1 MSGFVQAARGLV
13 SRVARVLSAA
23 GSIQPAAWALALLA
37 LMAAN
42 VSAAGPAHAQA
53 FSYDPSTAGVIYQY
67 TGLSADHFAPSSP
80 EIQRLGGFQA
90 VGYAEFYIPAGVYFS
105 AASLRYT
112 AFEYLNGGGVEAR
125 VTAAD
130 GIDLDLDSAA
140 SQIDAGATY
149 ASFQLPGTSSGVVPF
164 NAVAIQ
170 RMNQIA
176 QSGGGTLRIG
186 FAGGAGEYGFLFDT
200 FSIEGVVGVA
210 AAVTSVSPNSGA
222 TEGGDIVTLNG
233 SGFTGVTAVNF
244 GNTQAPAFS
253 VVNDALIFAN
263 SPAGVAGT
271 VSVSVTAPAG
281 VSPPAAGATFTYL
294 AQPDVTA
301 LSSDAGPTT
310 GGNAVVITGTDM
322 TGATAVN
329 FGARPAA
336 FVVDSATQITA
347 TAPAGTGQVQVRV
360 TTPGGTSA
368 EVGAGYYS
376 YVSAPTLTAVSPLT
390 GPVAG
395 GTRVELTGSGFF
407 GSTVLFDGVAGTD
420 PAVFADSQMYITT
433 PAGTAGAVDVQV
445 QNPGGTATMAGAFTY
460 VAAPTGTVTITGA
473 PDVLA
478 IGNAVNITVT
488 PSVAPPSGGL
498 TVQLTAGGS
507 AGGVLSAST
516 LVFTTASPQTFTFNT
531 ASPAGLKTI
540 QYSLS
545 GADAG
550 VYAAPAATSINVVTA
565 GLTVSGAPANMTVGE
580 VATITVTPSMAPANG
595 DLTVTLSKA
604 GGGTL
609 STSVLTFTSAAPQT
623 FTYTAT
629 APAGPVQISMV
640 RGGADRLAFSQPA
653 NINISVSVAAPTVTT
668 PANNSVLTSP
678 TVNLSGTVS
687 PGATYVV
694 RLGGDGSLPLTPVV
708 ATSGAWTRTLTGLR
722 NGNYTVRIDD
732 QTNALSSANTNFT
745 IAVPMAF
752 DTISASGNVLTVT
765 GTLGMGVPADLQFYD
780 SAFSPIGNALVTG
793 GQDGTWTAV
802 FDMGNRPTGTYN
814 LRLFDWEVTYVNEP
828 FAYTDTT
835 LPATPILLSP
845 STANPITADS
855 VVLSGTAEPNAEVAV
870 YIDDLQ
876 VGVRRADSSGAWTFT
891 ISGSGEVRVNLEAF
905 DASGNRSGLS
915 QPYVFNFVK
924 TPTISSISPALGSA
938 PAPESVTISGS
949 NFSASGNSV
958 TFGGVAGT
966 ITAESATS
974 ITVTPPTSATQGLVD
989 VVVTNAGNQSVA
1001 QDDGYRYLLPPTLVV
1016 EFSPPTLGAGAT
1028 GSFRLTFT
1036 NPNDVAVSGLALS
1049 DTQFPTGLTSIG
1061 STNGCSN
1068 GSVIVA
1074 PNRFRIAGGS
1084 IAANAS
1090 CTVSR
1095 GATSTTVGSYSVTT
1109 GVPSI
1114 TGPVSVV
1121 GTATSTAT
1129 PLTVISAPTLATISP
1144 NAGPQVGGTS
1154 ITITGTGLDGATA
1167 VSIFDAQA
1175 TNIVVASDG
1184 LSLTATT
1191 GATFF
1196 PGTYSVFVRTPGGDV
1211 QGLAFTYA
1219 AEPIIFTIDPVSGS
1233 TAGGTVVTLSGVNFS
1248 GATAVT
1254 FGGVAATSFT
1264 VNSDTSIT
1272 ATTPVGTAGAVP
1284 VAVTTIGGTGTRA
1297 NGYTFVAPPAAPVV
1311 SVPADASATNDN
1323 APTYSGTAA
1332 GSATVEVFVDGSSI
1346 GTTTSA
1352 GGGAWTLTQPTA
1364 LADGSHTVYATA
1376 TTLGGTSVPSAT
1388 ITFTVNTVPPVITGL
1403 SINQASIF
1411 QSPLITVT
1419 GSNFSGA
1426 TALTFDGVPAN
1437 SFIVVDDT
1445 TITATVRLRGS
1456 SGTVQVRVVGPA
1468 TTSADA
1474 GAVDDFRY
1482 IGLPVVTGVSPA
1494 AGSTE
1499 GGNVLTITGT
1509 DFVGVTRVDFTYP
1522 APGGG
1527 VHGFTA
1533 QNLIVDSDTQVR
1545 VTMPDLRGHLPNGG
1559 TIDVLVTNLARQGE
1573 AQAGSADNYL
1583 LVAPPTVVGIA
1594 PSGGP
1599 LTAGT
1604 RVTLSG
1610 ERLDTVTGVTV
1621 GGVPATNLSA
1631 TTTELSFDAPAG
1643 TGGQP
1648 VALVWAYGTVSGP
1661 TYAYYP
1667 PPAAPTLLD
1676 APLALSNSRDAT
1688 FRAAG
1693 FGLEIRLDGGAFVS
1707 MTPQPFTFTGLA
1719 DGPHTVDVRR
1729 VDDGGP
1735 GALTTHVW
1743 TIDATAPGA
1752 PVVTSPVNSLTTAD
1766 ATPSITGTAEAGA
1779 SVTVTIDGSAA
1790 GTVTADGAGT
1800 WTFTTG
1806 TLAEGSHTVFA
1817 TATDVAGNVSSGS
1830 ATVSFTVD
1838 STVPTAPV
1846 LTSPADGERVNSFTP
1861 TMIGTVESGAEVL
1874 IYIDGGFL
1882 TSVPGFA
1889 TNGGDWGIGL
1899 PALGEGAHTIY
1910 TIARDTA
1917 GNMSPPSATTGF
1929 VIDTIAPAAPVLTLP
1944 ANGSITSVATPTV
1957 SGTAEI
1963 GASVVVTID
1972 GSVAGTVMADGSGNW
1987 VFTPSALAD
1996 GSHTVRARAT
2006 DAAGNV
2012 SSDSATVSFTVDAT
2026 APAAPVVTFPVN
2038 GTTLTNRTPL
2048 ITGTAEPGTTVVV
2061 TVGGGTRT
2069 VTADGSGNWSSTP
2082 NVLTDGTHIVLATS
2096 TDSAGNASPASAPV
2110 TFVIDLT
2117 APAAPVIAAPTANQ
2131 IFGLNTPTFSGT
2143 AEAGA
2148 SVVIS
2153 LNGSPAETVA
2163 ADGSGNWTQTSAPLA
2178 DGMYAMTATAVDAV
2192 GNISSVSLT
2201 TNFTVDTVAPA
2212 PSLVRNPVNFSVI
2225 PDSTPTFEGR
2235 TEGGATV
2242 TITLDG
2248 TVVGTATANGF
2259 GDWSLTSAPLAD
2271 GPHTFSAV
2279 ATDRAGNS
2287 SAATPTI
2294 TFTVDATAPLAPT
2307 IITPVNESL
2316 TSSRDVTFSGTS
2328 EIGTFVEV
2336 MLDDVVFANGTTD
2349 GSGGWRY
2356 GLTGLADGTYEL
2368 TAYAQDA
2375 AGNRSPVSRTKV
2387 TVDATAPAAPVI
2399 TAPVDGTVTREARPT
2414 ITGTADRDSTV
2425 QLTLNGG
2432 PPIIIPITSKDGS
2445 WSYAPTTDLAAGLN
2459 LLSAVAVDD
2468 AGNVSAVSAT
2478 VRVTYSPITITT
2490 TTLASGQVGVAYA
2503 ATIEVN
2509 GGTPPYSLTVSAG
2522 ALPGGVTLSDGGAL
2536 SGTPTASG
2544 DFAFTVTATDAN
2556 GLSTSQALSLGVAR
2570 PADPEVTDVDEV
2582 EVTANPNG
2590 SGEPTVIDLS
2600 GSVRNATRIE
2610 IVTPPA
2616 NGTATVDGFAVTYSP
2631 SPGYFGTDS
2640 FTYRAV
2646 GFVDGGAANAAPA
2659 PGGSPSSAVSEPATV
2674 SIIIAAPTLTLAG
2687 GVQPAG
2693 EVGVAYSQVLTTS
2706 GGTAPYTYAVT
2717 AGALPTGIT
2726 LDGDGTLS
2734 GSPTAGG
2741 TFSFTVTA
2749 TDSSTGTGP
2758 FSVSAVHDL
2767 TIAAP
2772 TLMVTPSTL
2781 PNAVA
2786 AQEYSATFT
2795 TSGGTGP
2802 YSYTVTAGTLPA
2814 GMSLSTAGVLSGVP
2828 TQGGVFA
2835 FTVTATDASTG
2846 AGPYSASQAMS
2857 LTVTASAIAVTPATL
2872 AGGTRGTPY
2881 VASVSA
2887 SGGVAPY
2894 TYAVSAGAL
2903 PTGLSLSPAGEI
2915 SGTPTA
2921 LGTFAFQISATDS
2934 ATGAGPY
2941 SGTVDLSVTVTALT
2955 LVVTPTVLPDVLAGV
2970 PYSQQLAASGG
2981 QGGYTFALTA
2991 GSLPPG
2997 LTLTTAGLIDGKPT
3011 TAGVFAFTVTATD
3024 GFGNTGAAALT
3035 VTVTGRPDPGADPDV
3050 RGLNAAQGEATRRMV
3065 GTQIDNFGRRLEQL
3079 HTGAEGQD
3087 AYALNLTLDGSAFS
3101 PLDEARQARG
3111 QLGEA
3116 MSAVDPGR
3124 HDSTD
3129 RAELDRMVW
3138 GDRDT
3143 ASGPGA
3149 RADGRMNAAGQEGGA
3164 SSGTGLRVWAGGA
3177 ISLGERD
3184 ATTQTAEMSITTS
3197 GLSVG
3202 VDASVTDQLDLGV
3215 GVGMGQENVDVGLE
3229 DSRLESDSWVGVV
3242 YASWRPQGDLFLD
3255 GMLGYGQ
3262 LGFDMRRRTPVDNS
3276 LVFGQRDGTALFG
3289 SLSAGLDRDIGAAR
3303 WIGYGRIDVLDA
3315 DLDAYAETGSPLW
3328 ALSYDARNLQSRQGS
3343 LGLRYERVVL
3353 RGTDRWTPG
3362 LRAEWTH
3369 EFGDAEAQTLRYAD
3383 WLDGPSYSIAQ
3394 DGWQRS
3400 RLTLGLSLGWRS
3412 DSGWSWLAEY
3422 EGRYSDGET
3431 LNGLRIKLAKLF

>member
-1 MSGFVQAARGLV
+1 M
-13 SRVARVLSAA
+13 RVT
-23 GSIQPAAWALALLA
+23 
-37 LMAAN
+37 
-42 VSAAGPAHAQA
+42 VSALSGEGTVRVDVRSGNAIADTLGNGGTAAFSGGSSHIVDRVTPAQPTLISPADGALITTPTPVVSGTAEPDSTVSVFVDGVLAGQVTADGSGA
-53 FSYDPSTAGVIYQY
+53 FSYTLATQTDGRHELQLLARDTAGN
-67 TGLSADHFAPSSP
+67 SS
-80 EIQRLGGFQA
+80 EI
-90 VGYAEFYIPAGVYFS
+90 
-105 AASLRYT
+105 T
-112 AFEYLNGGGVEAR
+112 
-125 VTAAD
+125 
-130 GIDLDLDSAA
+130 
-140 SQIDAGATY
+140 
-149 ASFQLPGTSSGVVPF
+149 
-164 NAVAIQ
+164 
-170 RMNQIA
+170 
-176 QSGGGTLRIG
+176 
-186 FAGGAGEYGFLFDT
+186 
-200 FSIEGVVGVA
+200 
-210 AAVTSVSPNSGA
+210 VTS
-222 TEGGDIVTLNG
+222 I
-233 SGFTGVTAVNF
+233 FTIDT
-244 GNTQAPAFS
+244 
-253 VVNDALIFAN
+253 
-263 SPAGVAGT
+263 
-271 VSVSVTAPAG
+271 TAPA
-281 VSPPAAGATFTYL
+281 PPTIA
-294 AQPDVTA
+294 
-301 LSSDAGPTT
+301 
-310 GGNAVVITGTDM
+310 
-322 TGATAVN
+322 
-329 FGARPAA
+329 
-336 FVVDSATQITA
+336 
-347 TAPAGTGQVQVRV
+347 
-360 TTPGGTSA
+360 
-368 EVGAGYYS
+368 
-376 YVSAPTLTAVSPLT
+376 
-390 GPVAG
+390 
-395 GTRVELTGSGFF
+395 
-407 GSTVLFDGVAGTD
+407 
-420 PAVFADSQMYITT
+420 T
-433 PAGTAGAVDVQV
+433 PAEGAV
-445 QNPGGTATMAGAFTY
+445 
-460 VAAPTGTVTITGA
+460 
-473 PDVLA
+473 
-478 IGNAVNITVT
+478 
-488 PSVAPPSGGL
+488 
-498 TVQLTAGGS
+498 
-507 AGGVLSAST
+507 
-516 LVFTTASPQTFTFNT
+516 
-531 ASPAGLKTI
+531 
-540 QYSLS
+540 
-545 GADAG
+545 
-550 VYAAPAATSINVVTA
+550 
-565 GLTVSGAPANMTVGE
+565 
-580 VATITVTPSMAPANG
+580 
-595 DLTVTLSKA
+595 
-604 GGGTL
+604 
-609 STSVLTFTSAAPQT
+609 
-623 FTYTAT
+623 
-629 APAGPVQISMV
+629 
-640 RGGADRLAFSQPA
+640 
-653 NINISVSVAAPTVTT
+653 
-668 PANNSVLTSP
+668 
-678 TVNLSGTVS
+678 
-687 PGATYVV
+687 
-694 RLGGDGSLPLTPVV
+694 
-708 ATSGAWTRTLTGLR
+708 
-722 NGNYTVRIDD
+722 
-732 QTNALSSANTNFT
+732 
-745 IAVPMAF
+745 
-752 DTISASGNVLTVT
+752 SASGSL
-765 GTLGMGVPADLQFYD
+765 
-780 SAFSPIGNALVTG
+780 
-793 GQDGTWTAV
+793 
-802 FDMGNRPTGTYN
+802 
-814 LRLFDWEVTYVNEP
+814 
-828 FAYTDTT
+828 
-835 LPATPILLSP
+835 
-845 STANPITADS
+845 
-855 VVLSGTAEPNAEVAV
+855 VLSGTAEVDATILIVL
-870 YIDDLQ
+870 D
-876 VGVRRADSSGAWTFT
+876 GA
-891 ISGSGEVRVNLEAF
+891 
-905 DASGNRSGLS
+905 
-915 QPYVFNFVK
+915 
-924 TPTISSISPALGSA
+924 
-938 PAPESVTISGS
+938 
-949 NFSASGNSV
+949 
-958 TFGGVAGT
+958 
-966 ITAESATS
+966 
-974 ITVTPPTSATQGLVD
+974 
-989 VVVTNAGNQSVA
+989 NQSV
-1001 QDDGYRYLLPPTLVV
+1001 T
-1016 EFSPPTLGAGAT
+1016 
-1028 GSFRLTFT
+1028 
-1036 NPNDVAVSGLALS
+1036 
-1049 DTQFPTGLTSIG
+1049 
-1061 STNGCSN
+1061 
-1068 GSVIVA
+1068 
-1074 PNRFRIAGGS
+1074 
-1084 IAANAS
+1084 AS
-1090 CTVSR
+1090 
-1095 GATSTTVGSYSVTT
+1095 
-1109 GVPSI
+1109 
-1114 TGPVSVV
+1114 
-1121 GTATSTAT
+1121 
-1129 PLTVISAPTLATISP
+1129 
-1144 NAGPQVGGTS
+1144 
-1154 ITITGTGLDGATA
+1154 
-1167 VSIFDAQA
+1167 
-1175 TNIVVASDG
+1175 
-1184 LSLTATT
+1184 
-1191 GATFF
+1191 
-1196 PGTYSVFVRTPGGDV
+1196 
-1211 QGLAFTYA
+1211 
-1219 AEPIIFTIDPVSGS
+1219 
-1233 TAGGTVVTLSGVNFS
+1233 
-1248 GATAVT
+1248 
-1254 FGGVAATSFT
+1254 
-1264 VNSDTSIT
+1264 
-1272 ATTPVGTAGAVP
+1272 
-1284 VAVTTIGGTGTRA
+1284 
-1297 NGYTFVAPPAAPVV
+1297 
-1311 SVPADASATNDN
+1311 
-1323 APTYSGTAA
+1323 
-1332 GSATVEVFVDGSSI
+1332 
-1346 GTTTSA
+1346 
-1352 GGGAWTLTQPTA
+1352 
-1364 LADGSHTVYATA
+1364 
-1376 TTLGGTSVPSAT
+1376 
-1388 ITFTVNTVPPVITGL
+1388 
-1403 SINQASIF
+1403 
-1411 QSPLITVT
+1411 
-1419 GSNFSGA
+1419 
-1426 TALTFDGVPAN
+1426 
-1437 SFIVVDDT
+1437 
-1445 TITATVRLRGS
+1445 S
-1456 SGTVQVRVVGPA
+1456 SGEW
-1468 TTSADA
+1468 S
-1474 GAVDDFRY
+1474 Y
-1482 IGLPVVTGVSPA
+1482 
-1494 AGSTE
+1494 
-1499 GGNVLTITGT
+1499 
-1509 DFVGVTRVDFTYP
+1509 
-1522 APGGG
+1522 
-1527 VHGFTA
+1527 TA
-1533 QNLIVDSDTQVR
+1533 
-1545 VTMPDLRGHLPNGG
+1545 
-1559 TIDVLVTNLARQGE
+1559 
-1573 AQAGSADNYL
+1573 
-1583 LVAPPTVVGIA
+1583 
-1594 PSGGP
+1594 
-1599 LTAGT
+1599 
-1604 RVTLSG
+1604 
-1610 ERLDTVTGVTV
+1610 
-1621 GGVPATNLSA
+1621 
-1631 TTTELSFDAPAG
+1631 
-1643 TGGQP
+1643 
-1648 VALVWAYGTVSGP
+1648 
-1661 TYAYYP
+1661 
-1667 PPAAPTLLD
+1667 
-1676 APLALSNSRDAT
+1676 
-1688 FRAAG
+1688 
-1693 FGLEIRLDGGAFVS
+1693 
-1707 MTPQPFTFTGLA
+1707 TGLA
-1719 DGPHTVDVRR
+1719 DGAH
-1729 VDDGGP
+1729 
-1735 GALTTHVW
+1735 
-1743 TIDATAPGA
+1743 
-1752 PVVTSPVNSLTTAD
+1752 
-1766 ATPSITGTAEAGA
+1766 
-1779 SVTVTIDGSAA
+1779 
-1790 GTVTADGAGT
+1790 
-1800 WTFTTG
+1800 
-1806 TLAEGSHTVFA
+1806 
-1817 TATDVAGNVSSGS
+1817 
-1830 ATVSFTVD
+1830 SFTVQ
-1838 STVPTAPV
+1838 
-1846 LTSPADGERVNSFTP
+1846 
-1861 TMIGTVESGAEVL
+1861 
-1874 IYIDGGFL
+1874 
-1882 TSVPGFA
+1882 
-1889 TNGGDWGIGL
+1889 
-1899 PALGEGAHTIY
+1899 
-1910 TIARDTA
+1910 AR
-1917 GNMSPPSATTGF
+1917 
-1929 VIDTIAPAAPVLTLP
+1929 
-1944 ANGSITSVATPTV
+1944 
-1957 SGTAEI
+1957 
-1963 GASVVVTID
+1963 
-1972 GSVAGTVMADGSGNW
+1972 
-1987 VFTPSALAD
+1987 
-1996 GSHTVRARAT
+1996 
-2006 DAAGNV
+2006 DAAGFT
-2012 SSDSATVSFTVDAT
+2012 SA
-2026 APAAPVVTFPVN
+2026 
-2038 GTTLTNRTPL
+2038 
-2048 ITGTAEPGTTVVV
+2048 I
-2061 TVGGGTRT
+2061 
-2069 VTADGSGNWSSTP
+2069 
-2082 NVLTDGTHIVLATS
+2082 
-2096 TDSAGNASPASAPV
+2096 SPAR
-2110 TFVIDLT
+2110 
-2117 APAAPVIAAPTANQ
+2117 
-2131 IFGLNTPTFSGT
+2131 G
-2143 AEAGA
+2143 
-2148 SVVIS
+2148 
-2153 LNGSPAETVA
+2153 
-2163 ADGSGNWTQTSAPLA
+2163 
-2178 DGMYAMTATAVDAV
+2178 
-2192 GNISSVSLT
+2192 
-2201 TNFTVDTVAPA
+2201 
-2212 PSLVRNPVNFSVI
+2212 
-2225 PDSTPTFEGR
+2225 
-2235 TEGGATV
+2235 
-2242 TITLDG
+2242 
-2248 TVVGTATANGF
+2248 
-2259 GDWSLTSAPLAD
+2259 
-2271 GPHTFSAV
+2271 
-2279 ATDRAGNS
+2279 
-2287 SAATPTI
+2287 
-2294 TFTVDATAPLAPT
+2294 FTVDATAPLAPT

-2941 SGTVDLSVTVTALT
+2941 SGTVDLSVSVTALT

-3202 VDASVTDQLDLGV
+3202 VDASVTDQLDLGA